1 MNQTLP
7 LNPEIRPM
15 CESDLDQ
22 VIRIERQIFLFPWSL
37 ANFADSLKAGY
48 LCRVMEEN
56 LTILGYSILM
66 IGPDEAHILTLGINP
81 DWQRRGLGEKML
93 HYLIDLSAEHGAK
106 SVLLDVRESNQGAA
120 RLYRQLGFEQI
131 GRRKGYYPAMCG
143 REDALVMQLRL

>member
-1 MNQTLP
+1 MNQTPP
-7 LNPEIRPM
+7 LHPEIRPM

-66 IGPDEAHILTLGINP
+66 IGPDESHILTLGINP

-93 HYLIDLSAEHGAK
+93 HYLIDLSVEHGAK
-106 SVLLDVRESNQGAA
+106 SILLDVRESNQGAA

>member
-1 MNQTLP
+1 MNQTSP
-7 LNPEIRPM
+7 LHPEIRPM

-66 IGPDEAHILTLGINP
+66 IGPDESHILTLGINP

-131 GRRKGYYPAMCG
+131 GKRKGYYPAMCG

>member
-1 MNQTLP
+1 MNRTPP
-7 LNPEIRPM
+7 LHPEIRPM

-66 IGPDEAHILTLGINP
+66 IGPDESHILTLGINP

>member
-1 MNQTLP
+1 MKQASP
-7 LNPEIRPM
+7 VNPEIRPM
-15 CESDLDQ
+15 RESDLDQ
-22 VIRIERQIFLFPWSL
+22 VIRIERQIFLFPWSP
-37 ANFADSLKAGY
+37 ANFSDSLKAGY
-48 LCRVMEEN
+48 LCRVMEER

-131 GRRKGYYPAMCG
+131 GTRKGYYPAMRG

>member
-1 MNQTLP
+1 MNQTPP
-7 LNPEIRPM
+7 LHPEIRPM

-56 LTILGYSILM
+56 LIILGYSILM
-66 IGPDEAHILTLGINP
+66 IGPDESHILTLGINP

>member
-1 MNQTLP
+1 MNQTPP
-7 LNPEIRPM
+7 LHPEIRPM

-66 IGPDEAHILTLGINP
+66 IGPDESHILTLGINP

>member
-1 MNQTLP
+1 MNQASP
-7 LNPEIRPM
+7 VNPEIRPM
-15 CESDLDQ
+15 RESDLDQ
-22 VIRIERQIFLFPWSL
+22 VIRIERQIFLFPWSP
-37 ANFADSLKAGY
+37 ANFSDSLQAGY

-93 HYLIDLSAEHGAK
+93 HYLIELSAEHGAK

-131 GRRKGYYPAMCG
+131 GRRKGYYPAMRG

>member
-1 MNQTLP
+1 MNQALP

-15 CESDLDQ
+15 RESDLDQ

-48 LCRVMEEN
+48 LCQVMEEN

-66 IGPDEAHILTLGINP
+66 IGPDESHILTLGINP

>member
-1 MNQTLP
+1 M
-7 LNPEIRPM
+7 NPEIRPM

-66 IGPDEAHILTLGINP
+66 IGPDESHILTLGINP

-93 HYLIDLSAEHGAK
+93 HYLIDLSAKHSAK

-131 GRRKGYYPAMCG
+131 GRRKEYYPAMCG

>member
-1 MNQTLP
+1 MNQTPP
-7 LNPEIRPM
+7 LHPEIRPM

-66 IGPDEAHILTLGINP
+66 IGPDESHILTLGINP

-131 GRRKGYYPAMCG
+131 GKRKGYYPAMCG

>member
-1 MNQTLP
+1 MNQTPP
-7 LNPEIRPM
+7 LHPEIRPM

-48 LCRVMEEN
+48 LCRVMEKN
-56 LTILGYSILM
+56 LIILGYSILM
-66 IGPDEAHILTLGINP
+66 IGPDESHILTLGINP

-93 HYLIDLSAEHGAK
+93 HDLINLSAEHGAK

>member
-1 MNQTLP
+1 MNQASP
-7 LNPEIRPM
+7 VNPEIRPM

-37 ANFADSLKAGY
+37 ANFADSLNAGY

-66 IGPDEAHILTLGINP
+66 IGPDESHILTLGINP

>member
-1 MNQTLP
+1 MNQTPP
-7 LNPEIRPM
+7 LHPEIRPM

-48 LCRVMEEN
+48 LCRVMEKN
-56 LTILGYSILM
+56 LIILGYSILM
-66 IGPDEAHILTLGINP
+66 IGPDESHILTLGINP

-93 HYLIDLSAEHGAK
+93 HYLINLSAEHGAK

>member
-1 MNQTLP
+1 MKQASP
-7 LNPEIRPM
+7 VNPEIRPM
-15 CESDLDQ
+15 RESDLDQ
-22 VIRIERQIFLFPWSL
+22 VIRIERQIFLFPWSV

-66 IGPDEAHILTLGINP
+66 IGPDESHILTLGINP
-81 DWQRRGLGEKML
+81 DRQRQGLGEKML

-106 SVLLDVRESNQGAA
+106 SVLLDVRESNHGAA

-131 GRRKGYYPAMCG
+131 GARKNYYPAMCG

>member
-1 MNQTLP
+1 MSQTPP
-7 LNPEIRPM
+7 LHPEIRPM

-37 ANFADSLKAGY
+37 ANFSDSLKAGY

-66 IGPDEAHILTLGINP
+66 IGPDESHILTLGINP

-131 GRRKGYYPAMCG
+131 GKRKGYYPAMCG